1 MKEMSAKDAARNFS
15 AMLSAVESGETFVV
29 TRSGRRIAQVA
40 PAPRGNIRALREVVE
55 RWNASSVLDDEF
67 EANVAA
73 AVAKVDVEQDAD
85 PWSD

>member
-29 TRSGRRIAQVA
+29 TRSGRRVAQVG
-40 PAPRGNIRALREVVE
+40 PVPRGNVRALRDVVD
-55 RWNASSVLDDEF
+55 RWNASDVLDDEF
-67 EANVAA
+67 AATVAA
-73 AVAKVDVEQDAD
+73 AVSGVDVDQDAD